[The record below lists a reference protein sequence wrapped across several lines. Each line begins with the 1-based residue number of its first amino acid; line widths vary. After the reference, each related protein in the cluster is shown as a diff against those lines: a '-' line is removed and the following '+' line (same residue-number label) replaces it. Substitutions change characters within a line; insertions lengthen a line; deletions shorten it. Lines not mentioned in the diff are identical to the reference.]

1 MPNLDQELVTK
12 KSSIAERLALLKD
25 NGENN
30 WKKRVK
36 NKEIGEDVTIKTSV
50 GSLTCNFILNNIH

>member
-30 WKKRVK
+30 WKKRISHK
-36 NKEIGEDVTIKTSV
+36 DSLDNVTIRASV
-50 GSLTCNFILNNIH
+50 SLKKP